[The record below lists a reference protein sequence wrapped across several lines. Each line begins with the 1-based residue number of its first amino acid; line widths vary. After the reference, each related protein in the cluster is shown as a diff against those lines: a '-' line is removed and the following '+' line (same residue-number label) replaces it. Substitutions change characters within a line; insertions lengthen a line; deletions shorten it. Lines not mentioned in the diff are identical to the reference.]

1 MFVAER
7 EWVPGKVKA
16 VGDVSIR
23 GFDELNGADGYSVGR
38 ILRGLAHARGMA
50 RNCRRMDDAYVRMAD
65 EKSPDAMA
73 LRRKIFR
80 GLENLDLQFN
90 RVVVGCSDRFVWQR
104 IVTGKGPLYS
114 DADVIDVVCNGTDK
128 DFQKLGADLLDTL
141 AICGNQEDLAAC
153 AFELIQGNESGTFGR
168 GIVDRDDFERVSSSM
183 VTRWLD
189 KDMPEL
195 ARTKSLKDAHSRLN
209 GERIIIGGTLGASM
223 GVFDKD
229 AARRITKNLIKG
241 LYVLEKRM
249 EAEGVSVSPEA
260 DGKAS
265 PRDGVP
271 GRSVSADAQ
280 KGGVSHVERV

>member
-1 MFVAER
+1 MFVAEH

-50 RNCRRMDDAYVRMAD
+50 MSCRRMDDAYVRMED
-65 EKSPDAMA
+65 DKSPEAKA
-73 LRRKIFR
+73 LRRKVVH

-90 RVVVGCSDRFVWQR
+90 KVVVGCSDRFVWQR
-104 IVTGKGPLYS
+104 IVTGDGPLYS
-114 DADVIDVVCNGTDK
+114 DGDIINVVCKGSDE
-128 DFQKLGADLLDTL
+128 DFHRLGSDLIDTL

-153 AFELIQGNESGTFGR
+153 AVDLERGNDSGTFGR
-168 GIVDRDDFERVSSSM
+168 GIVDRDDFERVSSAM
-183 VTRWLD
+183 VTRWLN
-189 KDMPEL
+189 KDVPEL
-195 ARTKSLKDAHSRLN
+195 VRTKSLKDAHSRLN
-209 GERIIIGGTLGASM
+209 DERIVIGGTLGAAM
-223 GVFDKD
+223 GVFTKET
-229 AARRITKNLIKG
+229 ARRITKNLIKG

-260 DGKAS
+260 ESKAS
-265 PRDGVP
+265 PRGGMP
-271 GRSVSADAQ
+271 SRSVSVDVQ